1 MTRLQWVYHFF
12 LTKETDLD
20 LMDRLA
26 EQLQSYSKVIVGIHG
41 ISLGA
46 SVKNFGITAEI
57 KFFLKNLIKSQPVI
71 VSVFGNVYSLNEFD
85 NISDAQGLLMT
96 YQASDLTQDVAAQII
111 FWAKAARG
119 RLSVTVS
126 DSFKA
131 GDGLTSSG
139 GFRLAYSVAESEGL
153 NSEKLA
159 KIGSLVELAI
169 REKAIPG
176 AQVLV
181 AKNGNVISQKSF
193 G

>member
-20 LMDRLA
+20 AMDRLA

-46 SVKNFGITAEI
+46 SVKNFGITAEM

-111 FWAKAARG
+111 FGAKEARG

-131 GDGLTSSG
+131 DRKST
-139 GFRLAYSVAESEGL
+139 RL
-153 NSEKLA
+153 NSITWPSRMPSSA
-159 KIGSLVELAI
+159 
-169 REKAIPG
+169 
-176 AQVLV
+176 
-181 AKNGNVISQKSF
+181 
-193 G
+193 

>member
-20 LMDRLA
+20 AMDRLA

-85 NISDAQGLLMT
+85 NISYAHVCLKKKNALVVHKNV
-96 YQASDLTQDVAAQII
+96 DV
-111 FWAKAARG
+111 
-119 RLSVTVS
+119 L
-126 DSFKA
+126 
-131 GDGLTSSG
+131 
-139 GFRLAYSVAESEGL
+139 
-153 NSEKLA
+153 
-159 KIGSLVELAI
+159 
-169 REKAIPG
+169 
-176 AQVLV
+176 
-181 AKNGNVISQKSF
+181 ISTE
-193 G
+193 

>member
-1 MTRLQWVYHFF
+1 M
-12 LTKETDLD
+12 
-20 LMDRLA
+20 
-26 EQLQSYSKVIVGIHG
+26 
-41 ISLGA
+41 
-46 SVKNFGITAEI
+46 

-71 VSVFGNVYSLNEFD
+71 LSVFGNVYSLNEFD

-111 FWAKAARG
+111 FGAKEARG

-139 GFRLAYSVAESEGL
+139 GFRLGYSVPESEGL

-159 KIGSLVELAI
+159 IIDSLVELAI

-181 AKNGNVISQKSF
+181 AKNGNVIYQKSF
-193 G
+193 GYHTYDNQIPVENTDLYDLASVTKISTALAAFMKLKGEGRSEERRVGKECRERG